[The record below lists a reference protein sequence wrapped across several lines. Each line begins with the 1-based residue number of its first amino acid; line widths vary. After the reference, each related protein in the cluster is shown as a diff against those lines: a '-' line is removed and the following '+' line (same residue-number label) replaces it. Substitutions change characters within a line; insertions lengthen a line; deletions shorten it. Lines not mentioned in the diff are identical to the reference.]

1 MPRPHAPRTRVST
14 YLSDWMPTGDARQSV
29 AGYFAGGFA
38 SGTYYSNIDKI
49 AFPADTKSTIS
60 AVTTQSRS
68 SAMGFANSGT
78 AGYIGAGGNVSG
90 HDFSIT
96 KISFPSVEVASFLVA
111 TLTSQA
117 AALNSG
123 AGIANSGVAGYF
135 LMGSVSGVSNGI
147 INKLAFPAETISTV
161 SPSFSSARAGHGACA
176 DIGVAGY
183 VGGGTIGSGSPKVN
197 SFEKMTFPSDTIA
210 AVTPTLTAVV
220 TALSAMA
227 DSGVAGYWC
236 GGTTTPTANLSR
248 IDKLTFPA
256 ETKSTLSP
264 TLTTARDSTSAMADT
279 GVAGYVGGGNDS
291 GGVVSG
297 IDRIAFPSDTKT
309 TLSATLT
316 NANATATAFADCG
329 VF

>member
-1 MPRPHAPRTRVST
+1 MQIFAGVGAAARV
-14 YLSDWMPTGDARQSV
+14 SV
-29 AGYFAGGFA
+29 AGYFAGGFL

-60 AVTTQSRS
+60 AVTTQSRYS
-68 SAMGFANSGT
+68 SMAFANSGT

-111 TLTSQA
+111 TLTSQS

-123 AGIANSGVAGYF
+123 AGMANSGVAGYF
-135 LMGSVSGVSNGI
+135 LMGSVSGVANGI

-161 SPSFSSARAGHGACA
+161 SPSFSTARYAHGACA
-176 DIGVAGY
+176 NIGVAGY
-183 VGGGTIGSGSPKVN
+183 VGGGSSPRLN
-197 SFEKMTFPSDTIA
+197 SFEKITFPSDTIA

-220 TALSAMA
+220 DAFSSMA

-236 GGTTTPTANLSR
+236 GGTTTSSVNLSR

-256 ETKSTLSP
+256 EVKSTLSP
-264 TLTTARDSTSAMADT
+264 TLTTARFATSSMADT

-297 IDRIAFPSDTKT
+297 IDKIAFPSDTKT

-316 NANATATAFADCG
+316 NANGGATAFADCG